1 MQLTLN
7 TPALLFPA
15 ISLLLLAY
23 TNRFMTLAGLIRTL
37 HERYK
42 ESPDPITLKQIKN
55 LKLRVIL
62 IRNMQVAGIFSMFLC
77 VVSMFLIYEN
87 YNNAAQYL
95 FGGGLL
101 SLSISLAMSIH
112 EILISTNALQMH
124 LSDIEATAK
133 EDNLLGKFFQS

>member
-101 SLSISLAMSIH
+101 SLIISLAMSIH

>member
-42 ESPDPITLKQIKN
+42 ESPDPMTLKQIKN

-62 IRNMQVAGIFSMFLC
+62 IRNMQVAGISSMFLC

-87 YNNAAQYL
+87 YNQAAQYL
-95 FGGGLL
+95 FGAGLL
-101 SLSISLAMSIH
+101 SLIISLAMSIH
-112 EILISTNALQMH
+112 EILISTHALQMQ
-124 LSDIEATAK
+124 LSDIEANAK
-133 EDNLLGKFFQS
+133 DGNLLGKFFQS